1 MVTYYELGKKRQLCE
16 VVVAGTHDAGITS
29 GGSGV
34 QTQMFNILQQAI
46 VGVRFFDV
54 RVAAAVTSQTHSS
67 GRPVAE
73 LRAFHADDK
82 VVFKMQRNVVLKG
95 SDDPARVTQS
105 KLAGG
110 AFGLGLTGMLEQA
123 RDFVQSEIGRNEF
136 LILKFD
142 KCKNWMHIASACWAT
157 LGDSLYT
164 DGGNL
169 NTKTLGDLRGKVIV
183 LFSEAGL
190 KELPDPK
197 GGILGFR
204 NLSEGASYV
213 PSYEGLQY
221 YGKGGTN
228 PFNPIDKLKQNVKKQ
243 SKLMKG
249 AGAMGNP
256 DVIGM
261 MYWTTTGLI
270 ESIMKRDSG
279 MWDAPNVAKMKTLW
293 GHGLGDFVNARVSL
307 PSTNPLA
314 DAQQRRSF
322 FPNIVMMDFAD
333 HARCKQ
339 IRDLNDVTA
348 EHLSV
353 LS

>member
-1 MVTYYELGKKRQLCE
+1 MVTYYELGKKRQLNE
-16 VVVAGTHDAGITS
+16 VVVAGTHDAGIT
-29 GGSGV
+29 GGGGNV
-34 QTQMFNILQQAI
+34 QTQAFNILQQAI

-54 RVAAAVTSQTHSS
+54 RVAGAVTSQTHNS
-67 GRPVAE
+67 GRPVGE

-82 VVFKMQRNVVLKG
+82 VVFKMDRNVVLKG
-95 SDDPARVTQS
+95 SDNPSRITQS

-123 RDFVQSEIGRNEF
+123 RDFVESVIGRNEF

-142 KCKNWMHIASACWAT
+142 KCTNWIHIASACWNT
-157 LGDSLYT
+157 LGNSLYT
-164 DGGNL
+164 GGGNL
-169 NTKTLGDLRGKVIV
+169 NTKTLGDLRGKVVV
-183 LFSEAGL
+183 LFSEDGL
-190 KELPDPK
+190 TELPQK

-204 NLSEGASYV
+204 NLSEGAGYDGA
-213 PSYEGLQY
+213 YDGLQY
-221 YGKGGTN
+221 FGKGGTN
-228 PFNPIDKLKQNVKKQ
+228 PFNPAKKLKQNIKKQ
-243 SKLMKG
+243 TKLMQG
-249 AGAMGNP
+249 ASALANP

-270 ESIMKRDSG
+270 ESIRKRDNG

-333 HARCKQ
+333 FSRCKQ
-339 IRDLNDVTA
+339 VRDLNDLTA